1 MTFAVITFGCRVNQ
15 ADSFGL
21 ESRLRAA
28 GASRVP
34 VEDADVVVVNSCT
47 VTANADQ
54 GTRQAIRRIA
64 RVNPRAQVIATGCY
78 ASRDAEA
85 VEALP
90 GVVAVVPNAEKEA
103 LAEQILEAAAPTTAV
118 RFGGGEGACGALIPP
133 GEHGR
138 TAWTLRVQTGCDE
151 RCAYCII
158 PSTRGRG
165 RSVPLARVLDEVDR
179 AVEAGYRELQ
189 LTGVH
194 LGSWGRDLD
203 PPSSLAAMLHALD
216 AHRSDLLIRIS
227 SLEPMDCTPEVVE
240 LVTGSRRFAPHLHLP
255 LQHASDA
262 LLQRMR
268 RPYTL
273 DAYRRVVNEVRARRP
288 DAAIGSDLVVG
299 FPGETDA
306 DADITLRYVTE
317 SPITY
322 LHVFPYSDRPGT
334 EATGMRDKV
343 PGPAIRERARALRD
357 AGAVLS
363 ARFRASQ
370 VGAVRDG
377 LTLAGAAEA
386 TGSGTTVLTDNYLRV
401 HLPETIPGNER
412 VRVRLTGAG
421 EAMTGERIPPVGP
434 APMTAPAAR
443 PLAPA

>member
-1 MTFAVITFGCRVNQ
+1 MITFGCRVNQ

-28 GASRVP
+28 GARRAP
-34 VEDADVVVVNSCT
+34 VERADVVVVNSCT

-78 ASRDAEA
+78 ASRDADA
-85 VEALP
+85 VAALP

-103 LAEQILEAAAPTTAV
+103 LAQRILEAAAPTTAV
-118 RFGGGEGACGALIPP
+118 RFGGGDGACGALIPP

-151 RCAYCII
+151 QCAYCII

-179 AVEAGYRELQ
+179 AADAGYRELQ

-194 LGSWGRDLD
+194 LGSYGRDLD
-203 PPSSLAAMLHALD
+203 PPSSLSELLRALD
-216 AHRSDLLIRIS
+216 AHASDLLVRIS

-273 DAYRRVVNEVRARRP
+273 GEYRRVVDGVRVRRP

-306 DADITLRYVTE
+306 DADVTRCYVAG

-322 LHVFPYSDRPGT
+322 LHVFPYSDRPDT
-334 EATGMRDKV
+334 EATGMPDKV
-343 PGPAIRERARALRD
+343 PGPVIRERARALREV
-357 AGAVLS
+357 GATLS

-377 LTLAGAAEA
+377 LTLAGQADEL
-386 TGSGTTVLTDNYLRV
+386 GMGTTVLTDNYLRV
-401 HLPETIPGNER
+401 HLPEPLPGNER

-421 EAMTGERIPPVGP
+421 EAMTGELVPQG
-434 APMTAPAAR
+434 AGATAPAPDVR

>member
-103 LAEQILEAAAPTTAV
+103 LAERVLEAAAPTTAV
-118 RFGGGEGACGALIPP
+118 RFGGGAGACGALIPP

-151 RCAYCII
+151 QCAYCII

-179 AVEAGYRELQ
+179 AAEAGYRELQ

-203 PPSSLAAMLHALD
+203 PPSSLAALLRALD
-216 AHRSDLLIRIS
+216 AHASDLLIRIS

-240 LVTGSRRFAPHLHLP
+240 LVTGGRRFAPHLHLP

-273 DAYRRVVNEVRARRP
+273 DAYRRVVNDVRARRP
-288 DAAIGSDLVVG
+288 DAAIGSDLVAG

-306 DADITLRYVTE
+306 EADITLRYVAE

-377 LTLAGAAEA
+377 LTLAGGAEA

-401 HLPETIPGNER
+401 RLPETIPGNQR
-412 VRVRLTGAG
+412 IRVRLTGAG

-443 PLAPA
+443 PPAPA

>member
-54 GTRQAIRRIA
+54 GTRQAVRRIA

-85 VEALP
+85 LEALP

-103 LAEQILEAAAPTTAV
+103 LAERVLEAAAPTTAV
-118 RFGGGEGACGALIPP
+118 RFGGGDGACGALIPP

-151 RCAYCII
+151 QCAYCII
-158 PSTRGRG
+158 PSTRGWG

-203 PPSSLAAMLHALD
+203 PPSSLAALLHALD
-216 AHRSDLLIRIS
+216 AHASDLLIRIS

-255 LQHASDA
+255 LQHASNA
-262 LLQRMR
+262 LLRRMR

-306 DADITLRYVTE
+306 DADITLRYVAE

-377 LTLAGAAEA
+377 LTLAGVAEA
-386 TGSGTTVLTDNYLRV
+386 TGAGTTVLTDNYLRV
-401 HLPETIPGNER
+401 HLPETVPGNQR

-434 APMTAPAAR
+434 TPMTASAAR
-443 PLAPA
+443 PLTPA

>member
-227 SLEPMDCTPEVVE
+227 SLEPMDCTSEVVE